1 MSNPIDIGRL
11 KEAMTDMAEVYGCR
25 APTDRSVGVW
35 QEVLKDLD
43 AQAVLNA
50 IYNWIQ
56 TKPKAATPSDIRNL
70 AGAWVSRRLEEREEL
85 EKGTEEDFRNTI
97 RREADPCVLRALN
110 RWRKAMKESYLTI
123 NRDTWWQTELLAI
136 YGTTGITTA
145 QADAVRIFCHGEP
158 TQERVQEARQ
168 KVAAQ
173 NERESRILKPFAEFL
188 AEERAAA
195 MGGTWGKA

>member
-1 MSNPIDIGRL
+1 MH
-11 KEAMTDMAEVYGCR
+11 
-25 APTDRSVGVW
+25 
-35 QEVLKDLD
+35 D
-43 AQAVLNA
+43 A
-50 IYNWIQ
+50 Y
-56 TKPKAATPSDIRNL
+56 R
-70 AGAWVSRRLEEREEL
+70 
-85 EKGTEEDFRNTI
+85 TI
-97 RREADPCVLRALN
+97 R
-110 RWRKAMKESYLTI
+110 
-123 NRDTWWQTELLAI
+123 RDTWWQTELLAI
-136 YGTTGITTA
+136 YGTPEIATA